1 MSALKATRGLIDRDE
16 FEDMVIRAMKELP
29 PAFRRK
35 IKNVEIVIEDMP
47 SRDLL
52 LELGITSPRNL
63 LGIYQGVPLTSR
75 HAFYGNVLPDRIA
88 LFKENIEFKSIS
100 KRNLKSVIRDV
111 LLHEIGH
118 YFGLDEKELDLSD

>member
-1 MSALKATRGLIDRDE
+1 
-16 FEDMVIRAMKELP
+16 MVIRAMKELP

-88 LFKENIEFKSIS
+88 LFKENIEFKAIS
-100 KRNLKSVIRDV
+100 KRNLKSVITDV

>member
-1 MSALKATRGLIDRDE
+1 VSALKATRGLIDRDG
-16 FEDMVIRAMKELP
+16 FGDMVIQAMKELP

-35 IKNVEIVIEDMP
+35 MKNIEIVIEDLP
-47 SRDLL
+47 GRDLL
-52 LELGITSPRNL
+52 LELGITSPKNL

-75 HAFYGNVLPDRIA
+75 HAFYGNVLPDRIV
-88 LFKENIEFKSIS
+88 LFKESIEFKAIS
-100 KRNLKSVIRDV
+100 KRNLKPVIRDV